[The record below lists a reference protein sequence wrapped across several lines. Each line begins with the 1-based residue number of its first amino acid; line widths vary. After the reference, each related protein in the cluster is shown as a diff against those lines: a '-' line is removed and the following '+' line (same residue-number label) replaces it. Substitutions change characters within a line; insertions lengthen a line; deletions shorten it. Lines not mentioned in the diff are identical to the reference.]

1 MVDDPRDVV
10 EEEAGVDG
18 VQHGPG
24 ARHTEVQLHVA
35 VPTEAA
41 TTTAYQ
47 QHTHTERNREAHT
60 KSTPIK
66 SAVAARPLPTSRM
79 MLAPGVHSSNGVFRA
94 EYLTD

>member
-47 QHTHTERNREAHT
+47 QHTHTERNREATYQEHT
-60 KSTPIK
+60 HQVSCCSTPPPNK
-66 SAVAARPLPTSRM
+66 QDDAGPSQGGTHPTVCVS
-79 MLAPGVHSSNGVFRA
+79 G
-94 EYLTD
+94 